1 MSRVEPEVIVFDG
14 VCVLCSRWVKFIL
27 ARDPHARYRF
37 AAMQS
42 ASGRMLLRDHG
53 LDPDDPVSL
62 LLFDGARPWTDTEA
76 ILRVVTRFGGAWR
89 LAALARI
96 VPRRARDFLYRNVA
110 RRRYRWFGKRD
121 SCLMPTPETADRF
134 LR

>member
-1 MSRVEPEVIVFDG
+1 MSEPEREVIVFDG
-14 VCVLCSRWVKFIL
+14 VCVLCSRSVRFII
-27 ARDPHARYRF
+27 ARDPRKRYRF

-42 ASGRMLLRDHG
+42 PSGRMLLRDHG

-62 LLFDGARPWTDTEA
+62 LLFDGTRPWTDSEA
-76 ILRVVTRFGGAWR
+76 VLRIVTRFGGAWR
-89 LAALARI
+89 LAAAARI
-96 VPRRARDFLYRNVA
+96 LPRAARDYLYRGLA

-121 SCLMPTPETADRF
+121 TCLLPSAETADRF

>member
-1 MSRVEPEVIVFDG
+1 MSEFDSEVIVFDG
-14 VCVLCSRWVKFIL
+14 VCLLCSRWVRFIV
-27 ARDPHARYRF
+27 ARDPKKRYRF

-42 ASGRMLLRDHG
+42 ESGRKLLSTHG

-89 LAALARI
+89 LAALARV
-96 VPRRARDFLYRNVA
+96 VPRALRDPLYRYLA
-110 RRRYRWFGKRD
+110 RRRYRWFGRLE
-121 SCLMPTPETADRF
+121 SCALPSPETADRF

>member
-1 MSRVEPEVIVFDG
+1 MSEPDPEVIVFDG
-14 VCVLCSRWVKFIL
+14 VCVLCSRSVQFIL
-27 ARDPHARYRF
+27 ARDPRKRYRF

-62 LLFDGARPWTDTEA
+62 LLFDGARPWTDSEA
-76 ILRVVTRFGGAWR
+76 VLRIATRLGGAWR
-89 LAALARI
+89 LAALARV
-96 VPRRARDFLYRNVA
+96 VPRAARDFLYRHLA

-121 SCLMPTPETADRF
+121 SCLLPSPETADRF